1 MAGDRSSPSG
11 LTEEEAKEFH
21 SGFITMFAIFTA
33 IALVAHFLVWT
44 WRPWIPGAA
53 GNKVGSL
60 PEAITNGIAQISTL
74 IT

>member
-21 SGFITMFAIFTA
+21 SGFMTMFAIFTA
-33 IALVAHFLVWT
+33 IALVAHFLVWS
-44 WRPWIPGAA
+44 WRPWIPGVA
-53 GNKVGSL
+53 GYKAVSL
-60 PEAITNGIAQISTL
+60 PDAITHGIAQISTL

>member
-21 SGFITMFAIFTA
+21 SGFVTMFAIFTA

-44 WRPWIPGAA
+44 WRPWIPGAGGHKA
-53 GNKVGSL
+53 VML
-60 PEAITNGIAQISTL
+60 PDGITNGIAQISTL

>member
-21 SGFITMFAIFTA
+21 SGFMLMFAIFTA
-33 IALVAHFLVWT
+33 IALVAHFLVWS
-44 WRPWIPGAA
+44 WRPWIPGVSGYKA
-53 GNKVGSL
+53 VSL
-60 PEAITNGIAQISTL
+60 PDAIIHGVAQISTL